1 MIRYG
6 KNTKLGADKVL
17 KRARAFFGPGGL
29 GLDESESDDCH
40 VRFQGG
46 GGFVLISVCAGDK
59 GTEVDLSTQEWEN
72 PVREFIGSV

>member
-6 KNTKLGADKVL
+6 KNTKLDADQVP
-17 KRARAFFGPGGL
+17 KRARTFFGPGGL

-59 GTEVDLSTQEWEN
+59 GTEVDLSTQEWES
-72 PVREFIGSV
+72 PVREFIGRV